1 MYCNNCGKKSSGGK
15 FCSGCGNKFENIKD
29 IEINENTENKNS
41 LLDCLSSNKEF
52 DYNIKKFKTI
62 NNKTFEEL
70 LSENIDKYCDKY
82 KGGKKGMTL
91 ERYLNTANLL
101 PSMRTTSFL
110 IPITLLSIFFTP
122 ITGLFFGG
130 ALGLFI
136 YIFRCSRILIKENTL
151 QFQCNY
157 DINKI
162 KETYNYMLK
171 DNKIR
176 DLIIDSY
183 DEEGINIIYKNQ
195 THHKVKFYKDEGMYI
210 VYCERCTKKQYIK
223 NGFQHSSS
231 IMMRNSVLIN
241 PILRAYCEYTIR

>member
-15 FCSGCGNKFENIKD
+15 FCSSCGNKLISINDVEM
-29 IEINENTENKNS
+29 NENRNLKSDSLSNKN
-41 LLDCLSSNKEF
+41 EF
-52 DYNIKKFKTI
+52 NDNI
-62 NNKTFEEL
+62 NNFKAINSKTFEEL
-70 LSENIDKYCDKY
+70 LADNIDKYCDKY

-110 IPITLLSIFFTP
+110 IPIILLSIPFSP
-122 ITGLFFGG
+122 VGGMFFGG

-136 YIFRCSRILIKENTL
+136 YVFRCSRILRKENTL
-151 QFQCNY
+151 QVKCNY

-171 DNKIR
+171 DNKIS

-210 VYCERCTKKQYIK
+210 VYCGRCTKKQYIK
-223 NGFQHSSS
+223 SGFQHSSS

-241 PILRAYCEYTIR
+241 PILRAYCEYTIK

>member
-15 FCSGCGNKFENIKD
+15 FCSSCGNKLESIND
-29 IEINENTENKNS
+29 IAINENTENKNS
-41 LLDCLSSNKEF
+41 TSDGLSSNKEF
-52 DYNIKKFKTI
+52 DYNIKNFKTV

-110 IPITLLSIFFTP
+110 IPIILLSIPFTP
-122 ITGLFFGG
+122 IAGLFFGG

-136 YIFRCSRILIKENTL
+136 YIFRCSRILRKENTL
-151 QFQCNY
+151 QIQCNY

-171 DNKIR
+171 DNKIS

-210 VYCERCTKKQYIK
+210 VYCGRCTKKQYIK
-223 NGFQHSSS
+223 SGFQHSSS